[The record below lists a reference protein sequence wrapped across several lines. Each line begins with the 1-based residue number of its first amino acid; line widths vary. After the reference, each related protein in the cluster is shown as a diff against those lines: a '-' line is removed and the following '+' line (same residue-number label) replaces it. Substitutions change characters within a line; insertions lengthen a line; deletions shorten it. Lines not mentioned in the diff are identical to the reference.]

1 MAQAC
6 SFCEIGNQIPGNT
19 VLYRDDHAFV
29 IRDINP
35 QAPVH
40 LLVIPYQHF
49 TYLTYMVGGNETMVG
64 HLVFVAEEMAKREGI
79 GDQGYRIVIN
89 QGNNAG
95 QNVAHLH
102 AHVLGGRELGAMG

>member
-1 MAQAC
+1 MTQAC
-6 SFCEIGNQIPGNT
+6 SFCEIGSQIPGGN

-35 QAPVH
+35 KAPVH

-49 TYLTYMVGGNETMVG
+49 TYLTYMVGANETMVG

-89 QGNNAG
+89 QGKAAG
-95 QNVAHLH
+95 QETAHLH
-102 AHVLGGRELGAMG
+102 AHVLGGKDLGAMG